1 MGESFFRMEG
11 DATWF
16 ELEVLLNAGEEV
28 PFFGGGGLFV
38 IGVGKY
44 FSSFKDRTSII
55 LFRESFFRV
64 LSKPLQFRETNFIW
78 APHLGFALL

>member
-1 MGESFFRMEG
+1 MGEPFFMVEG
-11 DATWF
+11 EAIWF

-44 FSSFKDRTSII
+44 FSSFKNKS
-55 LFRESFFRV
+55 FR
-64 LSKPLQFRETNFIW
+64 
-78 APHLGFALL
+78 